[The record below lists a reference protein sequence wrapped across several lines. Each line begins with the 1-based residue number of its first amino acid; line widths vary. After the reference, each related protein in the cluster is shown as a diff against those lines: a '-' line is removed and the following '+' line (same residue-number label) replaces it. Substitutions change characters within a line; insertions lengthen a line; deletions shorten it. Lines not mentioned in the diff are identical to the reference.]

1 MPAWITS
8 LLRDEMPVPMAS
20 AASATTTSCPACA
33 AARAT
38 ARPITP
44 APTTRT
50 CISRA
55 QNQKGG
61 HWAALRVAIQCR
73 SLGGDTNLRCGGAD
87 VRVDVLLEFLEVC
100 LEHADE
106 LACRLVELGL
116 VLPGFDRVEQVRLDA
131 RDRGRHAE

>member
-55 QNQKGG
+55 QKSEGRPLG
-61 HWAALRVAIQCR
+61 RPPSGRHTRCR
-73 SLGGDTNLRCGGAD
+73 SLGGDTHLGCGGAD
-87 VRVDVLLEFLEVC
+87 VRVDVLLEFLEVR
-100 LEHADE
+100 LEHADQ
-106 LACRLVELGL
+106 LACRLVELG
-116 VLPGFDRVEQVRLDA
+116 
-131 RDRGRHAE
+131 